1 MKKNKNILIIVFFYI
16 TGSALAIGYLPWW
29 GLGVV
34 FAFGA
39 LLFVKPLWQEL
50 LLGLLLGAALWAGI
64 SFIMSAQNQHILY
77 HRFVE
82 GKILPLNPFLLTAI
96 LGGLHGL
103 LGSLFGF
110 MLGKWRK
117 NLRK

>member
-1 MKKNKNILIIVFFYI
+1 MVFFYI
-16 TGSALAIGYLPWW
+16 IGSTLAIGYLPWW
-29 GLGVV
+29 SLGVV
-34 FAFGA
+34 FAFGG

-50 LLGLLLGAALWAGI
+50 LLGLLLGAALWAGT
-64 SFIMSAQNQHILY
+64 SFIISAQNQHMLY

-82 GKILPLNPFLLTAI
+82 GKILPLNPLLLTAI
-96 LGGLHGL
+96 LGGFHGL
-103 LGSLFGF
+103 LGSLFGY

>member
-1 MKKNKNILIIVFFYI
+1 MKNIRNILIMVFFYI
-16 TGSALAIGYLPWW
+16 TGSVLAIGYLPWW
-29 GLGVV
+29 GLGIV
-34 FAFGA
+34 FAFGG

-50 LLGLLLGAALWAGI
+50 LLGLFLGAALWAGI
-64 SFIMSAQNQHILY
+64 SFAISAQNEHILY
-77 HRFVE
+77 YRFVE

-103 LGSLFGF
+103 SGSLFGY

-117 NLRK
+117 NFRK

>member
-1 MKKNKNILIIVFFYI
+1 MKNSRNILIMIFFYI
-16 TGSALAIGYLPWW
+16 TGSALAIVYLPWW

-50 LLGLLLGAALWAGI
+50 LLGLLFGAALWAGI
-64 SFIMSAQNQHILY
+64 SFIISAQNEHILY

-103 LGSLFGF
+103 SGSLFGY

-117 NLRK
+117 YLRK

>member
-1 MKKNKNILIIVFFYI
+1 MIFFYI
-16 TGSALAIGYLPWW
+16 TGSALAIIYLPWW

-39 LLFVKPLWQEL
+39 LLFAKPLWQEL
-50 LLGLLLGAALWAGI
+50 LLGLLFGAALWAGI
-64 SFIMSAQNQHILY
+64 SFIISAQNEHILY

-82 GKILPLNPFLLTAI
+82 GKILPLNPFLITAI

-103 LGSLFGF
+103 SGSLFGS

>member
-1 MKKNKNILIIVFFYI
+1 MKNSRNILIMIFFYI
-16 TGSALAIGYLPWW
+16 TGSALAIVYLPWW

-39 LLFVKPLWQEL
+39 LLFIKPLWQEL

-64 SFIMSAQNQHILY
+64 SFIISAQNEHILY

-82 GKILPLNPFLLTAI
+82 GKMLPLNPFLLTAI

-103 LGSLFGF
+103 SGSLYGY

-117 NLRK
+117 YLRM

>member
-1 MKKNKNILIIVFFYI
+1 MKNSRNILIMIFFYI
-16 TGSALAIGYLPWW
+16 TGSALAIVYLPWW

-64 SFIMSAQNQHILY
+64 SFIISAQNEHILY

-82 GKILPLNPFLLTAI
+82 GKMLPLNPFLLTAI

-103 LGSLFGF
+103 SGSLFGY

-117 NLRK
+117 YLRK

>member
-1 MKKNKNILIIVFFYI
+1 MKKNRNILIMVFFYI
-16 TGSALAIGYLPWW
+16 IGSTIAVGYLPWW
-29 GLGVV
+29 GLGVI
-34 FAFGA
+34 FALGGF
-39 LLFVKPLWQEL
+39 LFVKPLWQEL

-64 SFIMSAQNQHILY
+64 SFIMSAQNHHILY

-103 LGSLFGF
+103 LGSLFGH
-110 MLGKWRK
+110 MLGIYLKRS
-117 NLRK
+117 

>member
-1 MKKNKNILIIVFFYI
+1 MKNSRNILIMIFFYI
-16 TGSALAIGYLPWW
+16 TGSALAIVYLPWW

-64 SFIMSAQNQHILY
+64 SFIISAQNEHILY

-82 GKILPLNPFLLTAI
+82 GKMLPLNPFLLTAI
-96 LGGLHGL
+96 LGGFHGL
-103 LGSLFGF
+103 SGSLFGY

-117 NLRK
+117 YLRK

>member
-1 MKKNKNILIIVFFYI
+1 MKNSLYILIMIFFYI

-39 LLFVKPLWQEL
+39 FLFVKPLWQEL

-64 SFIMSAQNQHILY
+64 SFIISAQNEHILY

-82 GKILPLNPFLLTAI
+82 GKMLPLNPFLLTAI

-117 NLRK
+117 KLRR

>member
-1 MKKNKNILIIVFFYI
+1 MKKNNSILTMILFYI
-16 TGSALAIGYLPWW
+16 IGSALAIGFLPWW

-34 FAFGA
+34 FAVGG

-50 LLGLLLGAALWAGI
+50 LFGLLLGAALWTGI
-64 SFIMSAQNQHILY
+64 SFIISAQNHHILY
-77 HRFVE
+77 HRFVD

-103 LGSLFGF
+103 IGSLFGH
-110 MLGKWRK
+110 MLEKWWNRS
-117 NLRK
+117 